1 MREFK
6 LTSEYIELVK
16 LLKLLRIAESG
27 GHAKILVEEGEVY
40 LNGKQEFRKRAK
52 LRDGDQVEVLG
63 EKITIQKA
71 TF

>member
-6 LTSEYIELVK
+6 LNSEYVELVK

-27 GHAKILVEEGEVY
+27 GHAKIMVEEGEVF

-52 LRDGDQVEVLG
+52 LRSGDQIEVFG
-63 EKITIQKA
+63 EKIIIH
-71 TF
+71 